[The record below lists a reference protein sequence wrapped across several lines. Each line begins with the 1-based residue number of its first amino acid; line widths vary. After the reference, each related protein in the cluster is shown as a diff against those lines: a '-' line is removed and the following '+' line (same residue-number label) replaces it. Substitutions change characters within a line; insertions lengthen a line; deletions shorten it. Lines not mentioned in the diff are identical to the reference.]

1 MNNSFFPAI
10 FILPFIIS
18 CMRREVRDWFEQA
31 KHDLETARLLYKN
44 KVYDSAAFYSFQSA
58 EKALKAL
65 SYFFG
70 YIPMKTHNLLE
81 LANMIKETDISIID
95 ELKTLT
101 PHYTVSRY
109 PDAANGIPF
118 EIYTDAISKDCISC
132 AEKVLKWVEKI
143 ILKK

>member
-1 MNNSFFPAI
+1 
-10 FILPFIIS
+10 
-18 CMRREVRDWFEQA
+18 MRKEVRDWFEQA
-31 KHDLETARLLYKN
+31 KHDIETARLLYKN

-70 YIPMKTHNLLE
+70 YIPLKTHNLLE
-81 LANMIKETDISIID
+81 LANMIREIDIPVID

-109 PDAANGIPF
+109 PDAANGIPS
-118 EIYTDAISKDCISC
+118 EIYTNTISRDCIIC
-132 AEKVLKWVEKI
+132 AEKILKWVEKTI
-143 ILKK
+143 STK